1 MMEISSFQDLKCWK
15 EAVKLRIML
24 RTVLQLLPSDEKY
37 RLKDQIVRA
46 SRSVTNNI
54 AEGFGRYHYLENVQ
68 FCRQSRGSL
77 SELEDHLLIAVEEDF
92 ISKENFI
99 QLQVQINT
107 CTALLNGYINYL
119 NRAKVEAERERGKH

>member
-1 MMEISSFQDLKCWK
+1 MEISSFQDLKCWK
-15 EAVKLRIML
+15 EAVKLRTML
-24 RTVLQLLPSDEKY
+24 KTVLQHLPGDEKY

-92 ISKENFI
+92 ISKENFT

-107 CTALLNGYINYL
+107 CTALLNGYIKYL

>member
-1 MMEISSFQDLKCWK
+1 
-15 EAVKLRIML
+15 ML

-77 SELEDHLLIAVEEDF
+77 SELEDHLLIAVEE
-92 ISKENFI
+92 NFI
-99 QLQVQINT
+99 LKEDFSQLQVQINT

-119 NRAKVEAERERGKH
+119 NRAKVEAERERGKHQELNIF

>member
-1 MMEISSFQDLKCWK
+1 MEISSFQDLKCWK

-77 SELEDHLLIAVEEDF
+77 SELEDHLLIAV
-92 ISKENFI
+92 
-99 QLQVQINT
+99 
-107 CTALLNGYINYL
+107 
-119 NRAKVEAERERGKH
+119 

>member
-1 MMEISSFQDLKCWK
+1 MEISSFQDLKCWK

>member
-1 MMEISSFQDLKCWK
+1 MEISSFQDLKCWK

-77 SELEDHLLIAVEEDF
+77 SELEDHLLIAVEE
-92 ISKENFI
+92 NFI
-99 QLQVQINT
+99 LKEDFSQLQVQINT

>member
-1 MMEISSFQDLKCWK
+1 MEISSFQDLKCWK

-24 RTVLQLLPSDEKY
+24 RTILQLLPSDEKY

>member
-1 MMEISSFQDLKCWK
+1 MEISSFQDLKCWK

-77 SELEDHLLIAVEEDF
+77 SELEDHLLIAVEE
-92 ISKENFI
+92 NFI
-99 QLQVQINT
+99 LKEDFSLLQVQINT